1 MWRSS
6 VAHTHGVRGVAGSNP
21 VIPTFSALLYIYF
34 MGISKKLI
42 SKKKPFYPISK
53 ELKLFL
59 KDHDRWMDNVISY
72 DDLLRYSD
80 SINLYDKMN
89 KDTLWVRLI
98 FNESERQEIDEN
110 LKIIYTLL
118 HSDGNPSSIPYLN
131 IDSVDYCTFGNSK
144 PFRIKI
150 RNIVNDNFTYFYV
163 KKTDASR
170 VYGIEFEHMLSPRN
184 LNFLVN
190 NSSLIEEHIAGIPGD
205 IFIEEYLPRCTE
217 LQKSQIAKEYVKF
230 NERCMIRLLGDMRS
244 YNYVVIPIHDFDQVI
259 YKIRA
264 IDFDQQCFEGKF
276 SVYRPQFFKE
286 NKPMMDIVRDKL
298 KTDSIIQYKIEER
311 STISRRLIISDERM
325 KLLINIMKKDTVS
338 KKENVENLKNEIY
351 KFTNEENFK
360 KCESMGELMEQTLD
374 YLKRNYQNVS
384 LIDLI

>member
-1 MWRSS
+1 
-6 VAHTHGVRGVAGSNP
+6 VAQLGSAHAWGAWGRRFKSCHP
-21 VIPTFSALLYIYF
+21 DFLGLSYIYL
-34 MGISKKLI
+34 MEIDKKLI
-42 SKKKPFYPISK
+42 SQKKPFYPISK
-53 ELKLFL
+53 SLKLFL
-59 KDHDRWMDNVISY
+59 EQHDRWMDDVISY
-72 DDLLRYSD
+72 EDLLRYSD
-80 SINLYDKMN
+80 SINLYDKKN

-98 FNESERQEIDEN
+98 FNEAERQEIDKS

-144 PFRIKI
+144 PFRVKI

-190 NSSLIEEHIAGIPGD
+190 DSSLIEEHIAGIPGD
-205 IFIEEYLPRCTE
+205 IFIKDYLPKCTE
-217 LQKSQIAKEYVKF
+217 IQKSQIAKEYVKF

-264 IDFDQQCFEGKF
+264 IDFDQQCYEGKF

-286 NKPMMDIVRDKL
+286 NKPMMELVRDKL
-298 KTDSIIQYKIEER
+298 KTDSIVQYKIEER

-325 KLLINIMKKDTVS
+325 KLLIKIMKKDTVS
-338 KKENVENLKNEIY
+338 KKENVDNLKKEIY
-351 KFTNEENFK
+351 KFTNEQSFQNCK
-360 KCESMGELMEQTLD
+360 SMGELMEETLD